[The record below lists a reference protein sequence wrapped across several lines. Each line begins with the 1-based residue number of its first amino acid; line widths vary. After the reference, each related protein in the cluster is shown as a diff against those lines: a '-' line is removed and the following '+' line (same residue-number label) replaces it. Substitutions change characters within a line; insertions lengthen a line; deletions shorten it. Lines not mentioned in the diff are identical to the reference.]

1 MKWVNLC
8 SLGVEYPIDDLFS
21 AFGMCDTL
29 SCLIYWRRITP
40 AIPFRAHS
48 HQDDLQSWRMEAR
61 LPSIL
66 LFKACLFHHSR
77 IHLMQKE
84 IVIDLDLDAGIL
96 CREVLCKMPKLVSKY
111 PEHISVWSSRGCC
124 WCSVLVSLD
133 HLMGTF
139 FPVVLLEVP
148 YLNRSLI
155 VEYTACRH
163 RSLSS

>member
-1 MKWVNLC
+1 MKWVNLW

-29 SCLIYWRRITP
+29 SRLIYWQRITP

-48 HQDDLQSWRMEAR
+48 HQEDLQSWRMDAR

-96 CREVLCKMPKLVSKY
+96 CREILCKMPKLVSKY
-111 PEHISVWSSRGCC
+111 PEHLDTSS
-124 WCSVLVSLD
+124 S
-133 HLMGTF
+133 
-139 FPVVLLEVP
+139 
-148 YLNRSLI
+148 SLI
-155 VEYTACRH
+155 LQRLLLMQCSSFTGPFNGNFLSCGAARSSIFKQIFDCRIH
-163 RSLSS
+163 SL